1 MGEVTAPRAPR
12 APGQSFL
19 RDLLRRLIRERP
31 VGAVSG
37 VIVLLLCLVAIFAD
51 VLAPFHFMDM
61 TMVDRLQGPSSTYP
75 LGTDHIGRDVF
86 SRLLYGARVSLAVGF
101 AATTLSVVVSLLIG
115 GVAGFVGGKLDLAV
129 QRLVDAWMSFPGL
142 LLTVMTIIGQGI
154 PQIIGMLALATGVA
168 NSRVVRAAVIGI
180 EGNAYFEAAH
190 AIGSPSWRTLL
201 RHVWPN
207 ITAPIIIIYSITI
220 GWAIIAE
227 ASLSFLGFGLPPDV
241 PSWGTMLSRE
251 GRQYMEM
258 APRLAMWPGVALTLV
273 VYCLNMVGDA
283 LRDLLD
289 PRLRGGGGALAG
301 GVGTRAAERATKA
314 LQKLERSR

>member
-1 MGEVTAPRAPR
+1 MSDVTAPYAPP
-12 APGQSFL
+12 AQGAQGAKGQSFL

-31 VGAVSG
+31 VGAVSA
-37 VIVLLLCLVAIFAD
+37 VVVVLLCLVAIFAD

-61 TMVDRLQGPSSTYP
+61 TMIDRLQGPSSTYP
-75 LGTDHIGRDVF
+75 LGTDHIGRDLF
-86 SRLLYGARVSLAVGF
+86 SRLLYGARVSLGVGF

-142 LLTVMTIIGQGI
+142 LL
-154 PQIIGMLALATGVA
+154 
-168 NSRVVRAAVIGI
+168 
-180 EGNAYFEAAH
+180 
-190 AIGSPSWRTLL
+190 LL
-201 RHVWPN
+201 
-207 ITAPIIIIYSITI
+207 TIIIIYSITI

-289 PRLRGGGGALAG
+289 PRLRGGGGAVAGGG
-301 GVGTRAAERATKA
+301 GVGARAAERATKA